1 VRSSFSG
8 IALCCLMWAGAATAQ
23 TIPAPQQWQVASP
36 GGKLVATLRQSAD
49 GGAEYAIAMDG
60 RRVIEWSPLGLTLAW
75 GDQSSAEVVQR
86 ANFASTVT
94 FGAETRR
101 SVRDAYAMVTG
112 KRRDNAYAANALT
125 LALTDVET
133 GRRLDLEFQV
143 ADDGAAFRYVL
154 PERNAVHHWV
164 EAEDTG
170 FALGLGGTHW
180 GQVYDAANAW
190 QPAYEAPYTN
200 GLPIGSSAPSREGPG
215 WGIPALFRD
224 EGGAWIL
231 LHEAGLTSD
240 YHASHLQAD
249 ASGGTYRIAPPLAE
263 DGLGFGRNVPAMT
276 LPSATPWRFMVISPR
291 LGDIAESNRV
301 FDLSPPSTVADTS
314 WIKPGVAS
322 WSWLTDHD
330 SSQDLAKLKAFIGLS
345 AEMGWAYSLV
355 DANWDRIAPDAL
367 EQLVAEGNRRGVGL
381 LVWYNS
387 GGRHNA
393 VTEGPRNIMDDRT
406 RRRTEFARLAQLGV
420 KGVKID
426 FFQSDK
432 QDRIQQYIEIL
443 EDAAEFRLLVN
454 FHGCT
459 IPRGWQRTYPHL
471 MTMEAVRGGEHYS
484 FESLPDFAQLSTY
497 QNSVL
502 PFTRNVIGSMDFT
515 PVLFSKQR
523 REHLTTNAHEAA
535 LGVVF
540 ESGIQHLADSVESYR
555 AASADTRRYLSQL
568 PAAWDETRLLSGY
581 PGRDVVIAR
590 RARARWYVAGLNSA
604 DAAKTVQL
612 DLRFLGKSGAAL
624 VLEDGADR
632 LAIQSRRAMI
642 RPAVQPVRM
651 APYGGFVMVIEMGNQ
666 DRDD

>member
-1 VRSSFSG
+1 
-8 IALCCLMWAGAATAQ
+8 MWAGAATAQ

-381 LVWYNS
+381 LV
-387 GGRHNA
+387 
-393 VTEGPRNIMDDRT
+393 
-406 RRRTEFARLAQLGV
+406 
-420 KGVKID
+420 
-426 FFQSDK
+426 
-432 QDRIQQYIEIL
+432 
-443 EDAAEFRLLVN
+443 
-454 FHGCT
+454 
-459 IPRGWQRTYPHL
+459 
-471 MTMEAVRGGEHYS
+471 
-484 FESLPDFAQLSTY
+484 
-497 QNSVL
+497 
-502 PFTRNVIGSMDFT
+502 
-515 PVLFSKQR
+515 
-523 REHLTTNAHEAA
+523 
-535 LGVVF
+535 
-540 ESGIQHLADSVESYR
+540 
-555 AASADTRRYLSQL
+555 
-568 PAAWDETRLLSGY
+568 
-581 PGRDVVIAR
+581 
-590 RARARWYVAGLNSA
+590 
-604 DAAKTVQL
+604 
-612 DLRFLGKSGAAL
+612 
-624 VLEDGADR
+624 
-632 LAIQSRRAMI
+632 
-642 RPAVQPVRM
+642 
-651 APYGGFVMVIEMGNQ
+651 
-666 DRDD
+666 